1 MYAGKGVAVVI
12 PDDIRPIALSS
23 NLPIDCIFNSF
34 GVYSRMNVSQIL
46 EGIVAKEVML
56 SEKEIINNPDNC
68 LSQLTH
74 VNENIIKHFNSKQY
88 YKDVDNL
95 INSMKED
102 KELLNSFVNDVK
114 ENGFF
119 IEAPSFSEIN
129 IKEIIKE
136 NKSHIE
142 DILIPKKSLQYFK
155 DKLNFNLPFTINGDV
170 IIKQKFCAPI
180 YTMKLYK
187 LISEIVTARDLG
199 KHKFITKQPLRG
211 RVNDGGKRLGEYIWP
226 NINLV
231 NCWNTLILI

>member
-1 MYAGKGVAVVI
+1 M
-12 PDDIRPIALSS
+12 
-23 NLPIDCIFNSF
+23 
-34 GVYSRMNVSQIL
+34 QIL
-46 EGIVAKEVML
+46 EGVVAKEVML
-56 SEKEIINNPDNC
+56 SEKEIINNSDNC

-74 VNENIIKHFNSKQY
+74 INENIIKHFNSKQY

-102 KELLNSFVNDVK
+102 KKLLDSFVNDVE

-129 IKEIIKE
+129 IKEIIKK

-142 DILIPKKSLQYFK
+142 DIKISKKSLQYFK
-155 DKLNFNLPFTINGDV
+155 DKLDFDLPFTINDDI